1 MDMKEQDQNE
11 TKYYNK
17 KNPII
22 KETMKV
28 HCEICNVDVKYFK
41 VHEKSNKHQR
51 NINNLLLNPNYF
63 EPKKPHCE
71 YCNINVFNLKIHKKS
86 FKHLKKICTFKG
98 CKDGMNN
105 KMFKQYQY
113 NEIKPID
120 PKKFIEDMSTEIKSK
135 IESQDWKNLKA
146 ALSIQVEF
154 YKELPHEI
162 KKTTGWFNSGEMI
175 RITNDS
181 EIQNILNQMI
191 NIIVEKIDNYTCE
204 GSGWIINKLLDFEI
218 KLVEYKPLKAS
229 SYIQL
234 PLKYQNPKFRLI
246 NIQNKDNECFKWCIA
261 RSDCLDE
268 NHPHRISK
276 RVKHESLKYN
286 WKGIEFP
293 TELKHIS
300 KFENNNN
307 ISVNVYGLDE
317 KLEIYPLRITKLK
330 KDKHVDLLLIS
341 HDENNHYVLMKELS
355 PFINKTHNGKS
366 FTCSYCLHSFSKK
379 ELLDNHEPNCM
390 IHSPV
395 RMELADGPVEF
406 RNYYKQIKHPFVI
419 YADFE
424 CTLKKIHTTKPDP
437 TDSYTI
443 NLQEHIPNSFCCY
456 TKCDEKDEHSKLEI
470 YEGSD
475 SPKKFADYL
484 ISEINRIYK
493 LMKWNEDMIMSEKD
507 KLNYKNAEICFVCEK
522 PFTKENYKVRDHNHL
537 TGEFRGSA
545 HTK

>member
-1 MDMKEQDQNE
+1 
-11 TKYYNK
+11 
-17 KNPII
+17 
-22 KETMKV
+22 
-28 HCEICNVDVKYFK
+28 
-41 VHEKSNKHQR
+41 
-51 NINNLLLNPNYF
+51 
-63 EPKKPHCE
+63 
-71 YCNINVFNLKIHKKS
+71 
-86 FKHLKKICTFKG
+86 
-98 CKDGMNN
+98 
-105 KMFKQYQY
+105 MFKQYQY

-120 PKKFIEDMSTEIKSK
+120 PKKFIEDMSEEIKSK

-191 NIIVEKIDNYTCE
+191 NEVIEKIYKYTCE

-234 PLKYQNPKFRLI
+234 PLKYQNPKFGLI

-261 RSDCLDE
+261 RSNCLNE
-268 NHPHRISK
+268 RNPQ
-276 RVKHESLKYN
+276 RVTKILNNESNKYN

-293 TELKHIS
+293 MNLNQIKQ
-300 KFENNNN
+300 FEKNNDTSIN
-307 ISVNVYGLDE
+307 IYCLDE
-317 KLEIYPLRITKLK
+317 KLEFNPLRITEVE

-341 HDENNHYVLMKELS
+341 EKENNHYVLMTKGLS
-355 PFINKTHNGKS
+355 PFINKSHKAKT
-366 FTCSYCLHSFSKK
+366 FPCPYCLHSFYEK
-379 ELLDNHEPNCM
+379 ELLENHKPNCM
-390 IHSPV
+390 IHKPV
-395 RMELADGPVEF
+395 RMELVDGPVEF

-437 TDSYTI
+437 ADSYTI
-443 NLQEHIPNSFCCY
+443 NLQEHTPNSFCCY

-484 ISEINRIYK
+484 ISEIHRIYN
-493 LMKWNEDMIMSEKD
+493 LMKRNEDMIMSEQD
-507 KLNYKNAEICFVCEK
+507 ELNHKNAEICFVCEK

-537 TGEFRGSA
+537 TGEFR
-545 HTK
+545 